1 MTLPF
6 ESIPGGVT
14 APQGFLAG
22 ATYCGIK
29 SGGRDLTVILS
40 EVPGVVAA
48 VFTKNKVHAAP
59 VAVDRRHLTQ
69 SGGRARAFVVNSGN
83 ANACTGEQG
92 LDDAEEMARLVG
104 ERFGCTTAEVLV
116 ASTGVI
122 GVRLP
127 IEKVRAGV
135 QRIQLSR
142 EGGHEAALGI
152 MTTDTRPKEI
162 ALAFDLDGHRAVIA
176 GIAKGS
182 GMIHPNMGTMLAF
195 ITSDA
200 AVSPTFLAEALRRS
214 VGRSFNMVTV
224 DGDTST
230 NDTAA
235 VLANGQA
242 GNEPIEAGSPAAAV
256 FQEGLDRVA
265 TYLAQEIARDGEGAS
280 KFIEVRVSGARDE
293 NDARLA
299 ARAIA
304 GSSLTK
310 AAVYGSD
317 PNWGR
322 ILCAAG
328 YSGAEVDQSRADV
341 TVGEVALMR
350 GGEILPFDK
359 ARASAALG
367 GPDVLLAVDLHLG
380 EGEAV
385 AWGCDLTEQ
394 YVKINAEYTT

>member
-1 MTLPF
+1 
-6 ESIPGGVT
+6 V
-14 APQGFLAG
+14 
-22 ATYCGIK
+22 
-29 SGGRDLTVILS
+29 
-40 EVPGVVAA
+40 
-48 VFTKNKVHAAP
+48 
-59 VAVDRRHLTQ
+59 
-69 SGGRARAFVVNSGN
+69 
-83 ANACTGEQG
+83 
-92 LDDAEEMARLVG
+92 VG
-104 ERFGCTTAEVLV
+104 ERFGCTAAEVLV

-127 IEKVRAGV
+127 IDKVRAGV
-135 QRIQLSR
+135 QQIQVSR

-162 ALAFDLDGHRAVIA
+162 ALAFDLDGQRVVIG

-200 AVSPTFLAEALRRS
+200 AVSPAFLAEALRRS
-214 VGRSFNMVTV
+214 VERSFNMVTV

-242 GNEPIEAGSPAAAV
+242 GNAPIEAGTTAAGA
-256 FQEGLDRVA
+256 FQEGLNRVTA
-265 TYLAQEIARDGEGAS
+265 YLAQQIARDGEGAS
-280 KFIEVRVSGARDE
+280 KFVEVRVSGARNE
-293 NDARLA
+293 GDARLA

-328 YSGAEVDQSRADV
+328 YSGADVDQAQADV

-359 ARASAALG
+359 ARASAALR
-367 GPDVLLAVDLHLG
+367 GPDVLLAVNLHLG
-380 EGEAV
+380 DGEAV